1 VKTYYFF
8 TDTLQYISCLQ
19 KSFPSSNPYV
29 SRKRL
34 LGLYFQRAARFRD
47 IFGGLLDNTSVLY
60 GYRYGLNYD
69 IINFTTAEE
78 LWSFAHGKLRLGGLT
93 VYQTFERQVA
103 AGEASEERIQNC
115 RMILFP

>member
-1 VKTYYFF
+1 M
-8 TDTLQYISCLQ
+8 
-19 KSFPSSNPYV
+19 
-29 SRKRL
+29 
-34 LGLYFQRAARFRD
+34 
-47 IFGGLLDNTSVLY
+47 
-60 GYRYGLNYD
+60 NYD